1 MGNKNPRERPRNE
14 DGTIKQKV
22 SKDDFDIVCTIG
34 EGNYAQVFLVKK
46 KNSDD
51 FYAMKI
57 LAKDRLIERD
67 EVEHTRTERKILEC
81 ATHPF
86 LVKMH
91 YAFQTPE
98 SLYIVMN
105 FANGGELFS
114 HLKRE
119 KRFSE
124 DRARFYAAE
133 ICLGLEYLHEGGVV
147 YRDLKPE
154 NILLD
159 SEGHIVLTD
168 FGLSKILKGDKTKT
182 FCGTPEYL
190 APEVLLN
197 KGHGKPVDWWS
208 FGTLLY
214 EMIVGIPPFY
224 STDVHEMYDQI
235 LHGELYIPEF
245 VGPNATDILSKLLIR
260 DPSKRLGY
268 GGTHEIKNH
277 AFFKLVDWKTLL
289 NKQVPTPFKPPVKNA
304 GDISNIDPS
313 FIRNVPS
320 DDPGTECPAPPSVV
334 VANNHLFD
342 GFTYERSGVVFENTP
357 GVRNSMIDRNS
368 YHPPL

>member
-1 MGNKNPRERPRNE
+1 VVSGGMGNKSVRERKNE

-22 SKDDFDIVCTIG
+22 CKDDFDLVCTIG
-34 EGNYAQVFLVKK
+34 EGNYARVHLVKK
-46 KNSDD
+46 KNTDEY
-51 FYAMKI
+51 YAMKI
-57 LAKDRLIERD
+57 LAKESLIERD

-81 ATHPF
+81 ASHPF

-114 HLKRE
+114 HLKKE
-119 KRFSE
+119 KRFTE
-124 DRARFYAAE
+124 ERARFYAAE
-133 ICLGLEYLHEGGVV
+133 ICLGLEYLHQGGVV

-159 SEGHIVLTD
+159 AEGHITMTD
-168 FGLSKILKGDKTKT
+168 FGLSKILRGGKTKT

-197 KGHGKPVDWWS
+197 KGHSFPVDWWS

-245 VGPNATDILSKLLIR
+245 VSPAATDLLAKLLVR
-260 DPSKRLGY
+260 DPSKRLGT
-268 GGTHEIKNH
+268 GGTNEIKNH
-277 AFFKLVDWKTLL
+277 AFFRPVDWPALL
-289 NKQVPTPFKPPVKNA
+289 EKKIPPPFKPPVKSTA
-304 GDISNIDPS
+304 DVSNIDPT
-313 FIRNVPS
+313 FLANN
-320 DDPGTECPAPPSVV
+320 PPPEGAEAGAAEPPPVV
-334 VANNHLFD
+334 AANNHLFE
-342 GFTYERSGVVFENTP
+342 GFTYERSGVVFD
-357 GVRNSMIDRNS
+357 NSVADRHS
-368 YHPPL
+368 LHHH